1 MPENNKND
9 EDDMYN
15 QLREEALLVLRQ
27 EPGLSILLH
36 RMVLAPLVIS
46 FEDAITSTM
55 TDELDQ
61 NLAPCYMELIG
72 I

>member
-36 RMVLAPLVIS
+36 RMVLAPLVVS

-55 TDELDQ
+55 TDEHDQ
-61 NLAPCYMELIG
+61 NLTPCYMELIG